1 MKGRKEEAELVKIRK
16 SKGSLEIRTGPG
28 YLRIAKSP
36 GFLGHTTK
44 LG

>member
-16 SKGSLEIRTGPG
+16 SKWSLVIRTGLG
-28 YLRIAKSP
+28 YLRTAKSS
-36 GFLGHTTK
+36 GFLGHITK